1 MPDVTGLKALLMSGR
16 SAGVLPRKK
25 GVDVELEL
33 PDSDPRKKKKKGFMD
48 RFMPK
53 GQNEADRAAMETLK
67 KFATPKKK

>member
-25 GVDVELEL
+25 GVDVHLE
-33 PDSDPRKKKKKGFMD
+33 DPKKKKKGFFEN
-48 RFMPK
+48 FMPK
-53 GQNEADRAAMETLK
+53 GANEADRAAMETLK